1 MNEETFDSN
10 YLHVLIDI
18 RGKEKYPL
26 FFKHQLEK
34 LDLIDKVDINLK
46 QVTFNIDDTIA
57 IEYSSSSHLSG
68 VVAKIANIEKTKDTS
83 IRLILYP
90 LQYVLIEK
98 RIDFSGYF
106 KVKAKVV
113 EFKEMDDK
121 SKENALLISI
131 KSEAQ
136 KLSKFTPLRII
147 YEDLMRVMGAKD
159 LSILC
164 DTTLPLIEAPKERLL
179 KIIEISEIEKKA
191 TEILKIISEQI
202 YMNELREK
210 INKEVTKDIAENQK
224 KYFLNEQLK
233 IIKKELGFGGS
244 AVDEFEEIKA
254 KILKAKMNEESEKK
268 ALAEL
273 NKLATMAPLSPEA
286 TVIRNYLDWLC
297 SIPWHSKTKDNLD
310 IKLAEK
316 ILSRNHFGLDRVKE
330 RILEYLAVIK
340 MAKQVKGQILCF
352 SGPPGVGKTSL
363 GQSIAQALGRK
374 FVRLSLGGVRDE
386 AEIRGHRKTYIGSM
400 PGRIIQMMKRGG
412 VMNPVFMLDEVDKLG
427 SDFKGDP
434 SSALLEVLDPEINNA
449 FVDHY
454 LEIDYDLS
462 NVLFI
467 CTANVVHT
475 IPPALRDRM
484 EIINLP
490 GYLDFE
496 KFEIS
501 KRFLIPRTMKESGL
515 TAKDITIDDSALK
528 DIIKKY
534 TMESGVR
541 SLEKTISKVM
551 RKRAKEI
558 ASNEKK
564 SNIRVSSK
572 LLTKYLGSPLIM
584 TEAKDKKSLI
594 GVARGLA
601 WTPYGGATL
610 SMETLLLDGSGKVQ
624 LTGQLGEVMKESASA
639 SISWLRKYSQK
650 YGIEK
655 NFFTKYDIHI
665 HVPEGSIPKD
675 GPSAGITITMS
686 LFSALI
692 NKPLRR
698 DFAMTGEVTLRG
710 IILPIGG
717 LQEKLVAAQSAGINN
732 VIIPAANKAQFVEL
746 PARVK
751 KDIKIYFIERIDD
764 AIKILYK

>member
-1 MNEETFDSN
+1 MNEIDFGDNSL
-10 YLHVLIDI
+10 YVLLDA
-18 RGKEKYPL
+18 GKSGKHPL
-26 FFKHQLEK
+26 FIRKHLAK
-34 LDLIDKVDINLK
+34 IDLIDGVDADLK
-46 QVTFNIDDTIA
+46 QLKFSVGELVA
-57 IEYSSSSHLSG
+57 IEYSQSSFFSG
-68 VVAKIANIEKTKDTS
+68 VLARIAGMEKSKETS
-83 IRLILYP
+83 VRLILFPAEYMK
-90 LQYVLIEK
+90 IEK

-106 KVKAKVV
+106 KVKAVKAEIKRMSDKVREKALMEEMKDNV
-113 EFKEMDDK
+113 E
-121 SKENALLISI
+121 
-131 KSEAQ
+131 
-136 KLSKFTPLRII
+136 KLSAFSQSKLIP
-147 YEDLMRVMGAKD
+147 EDYMAIMGAAEID
-159 LSILC
+159 SLC
-164 DTTLPLIEAPKERLL
+164 DSVLSVIDAPRERILEVLENPDSGERADKVMKLL
-179 KIIEISEIEKKA
+179 SEHV
-191 TEILKIISEQI
+191 LLS
-202 YMNELREK
+202 ELRER
-210 INKEVTKDIAENQK
+210 INLDVSRDIAENQR

-233 IIKKELGFGGS
+233 IIKKELGFGGN
-244 AVDEFEEIKA
+244 AADEFEEFKGRIMKSG
-254 KILKAKMNEESEKK
+254 MNEECERK

-273 NKLATMAPLSPEA
+273 NKLATMGPMSPEA

-297 SIPWHSKTKDNLD
+297 TIPWQARTKDNLD

-316 ILSRNHFGLDRVKE
+316 ILSKNHFGLDRVKE

-340 MAKQVKGQILCF
+340 LSKNVRGQILCF

-363 GQSIAQALGRK
+363 GQSIARAMGRK

-454 LEIDYDLS
+454 LEVDYDLS

-490 GYLDFE
+490 GYLEFE
-496 KFEIS
+496 KFEIA
-501 KRFLIPRTMKESGL
+501 KRFLIPRTLKESGL
-515 TAKDITIDDSALK
+515 TKNDIAIEDAALR
-528 DIIKKY
+528 DIIRKY

-541 SLEKTISKVM
+541 SLEKTIAKVM

-558 ASNEKK
+558 ASEEVKGK
-564 SNIRVSSK
+564 AKITSK
-572 LLTKYLGSPLIM
+572 QLQKYLGSPIIM
-584 TEAKDKKSLI
+584 PDGKDKRSLI
-594 GVARGLA
+594 GVAKGLA
-601 WTPYGGATL
+601 WTPFGGATL
-610 SMETLLLDGSGKVQ
+610 SVETLVLDGSGKVQ
-624 LTGQLGEVMKESASA
+624 LTGQLGDVMKESASA
-639 SISWLRKYSQK
+639 AISYLRKYSGK
-650 YGIEK
+650 WGIEK

-675 GPSAGITITMS
+675 GPSAGITIAMS
-686 LFSALI
+686 LFSALVK
-692 NKPLRR
+692 KPLRN

-732 VIIPAANKAQFVEL
+732 VIIPAANKAQFLEL
-746 PARVK
+746 PPKVK
-751 KDIKIYFIERIDD
+751 SNVRIHFIERIDD